1 MWFSKIFKK
10 VYYNFC
16 YSFLQSK
23 MIYYTFQYFGER
35 SKTHRFHNKSANAH
49 LWAQHTGLYAQA
61 TPLRFLY
68 SVCRA
73 SRDKFNITLSGAV
86 SVARRGVVHSLI
98 FVNSTAGVYDRVG
111 FYHYFTDILA
121 QNILT
126 HNSLSRFFSLF
137 SFHNL
142 TFSLSVLTSP
152 HQRVW
157 CDIV

>member
-1 MWFSKIFKK
+1 M
-10 VYYNFC
+10 
-16 YSFLQSK
+16 
-23 MIYYTFQYFGER
+23 
-35 SKTHRFHNKSANAH
+35 
-49 LWAQHTGLYAQA
+49 
-61 TPLRFLY
+61 
-68 SVCRA
+68 CRA

-137 SFHNL
+137 SFHKL